1 MPSSAAIRLL
11 RRRWSKPSGSRSRR
25 PRSSTSKGVLRFAAA
40 RWSWRSGRHSL
51 AGVLEAET
59 PGGAWFTEIQGY
71 RFGGLVGADAGL
83 SVVAQKLAINGGNS
97 SAQL

>member
-1 MPSSAAIRLL
+1 M
-11 RRRWSKPSGSRSRR
+11 
-25 PRSSTSKGVLRFAAA
+25 LRFAAA

-51 AGVLEAET
+51 AGVLRQSLRGLAVVLEAET

-97 SAQL
+97 SAQLRMSVHPQH